1 MDRKDIGSWLSGPK
15 TALEDQG
22 MDFGYPGQ
30 RFGLPQRGV
39 GSVARMGRRIV
50 ALTLDWTAAILVTH
64 LVFPDLVYGSEGFAA
79 ATLGVFASEVIV
91 LTATT
96 GATFGYKIAGIKLIS
111 VSPMRINFLKVLVR
125 TALLCLV
132 VPAVIWDRDGRGLHD
147 KAVGT
152 LTMRTRQ

>member
-15 TALEDQG
+15 AALEDQG

-30 RFGLPQRGV
+30 RFGLPKQGI

-50 ALTLDWTAAILVTH
+50 ALTLDWIAAILVTH
-64 LVFPDLVYGSEGFAA
+64 LVFPGLVYGSEGFAA
-79 ATLGVFASEVIV
+79 ATLGIFAVEVTL

-96 GATFGYKIAGIKLIS
+96 GATFGYKIVGIKLIS
-111 VSPMRINFLKVLVR
+111 VSPARVSFVKVLAR

-132 VPAVIWDRDGRGLHD
+132 APALIWDRDGRGLHD

-152 LTMRTRQ
+152 ITMRAR

>member
-15 TALEDQG
+15 AALEDQG

-30 RFGLPQRGV
+30 RFGLPKQGI
-39 GSVARMGRRIV
+39 GSVSRMGRRII

-79 ATLGVFASEVIV
+79 ATLVVFAAEVLI
-91 LTATT
+91 LTSTT
-96 GATFGYKIAGIKLIS
+96 GASFGYKIAGVRLIS
-111 VSPMRINFLKVLVR
+111 ISTSRINFLKVLAR
-125 TALLCLV
+125 TGLLCLV
-132 VPAVIWDRDGRGLHD
+132 VPALIWDRDGRGLHD

-152 LTMRTRQ
+152 ITMRAR

>member
-15 TALEDQG
+15 AALEDQG

-30 RFGLPQRGV
+30 RFGLPKQGI
-39 GSVARMGRRIV
+39 GSVARMGRRII

-79 ATLGVFASEVIV
+79 ATLGIFAAEVLL
-91 LTATT
+91 LTSTT
-96 GATFGYKIAGIKLIS
+96 GASFGYKIAGIKLIS
-111 VSPMRINFLKVLVR
+111 VSASRISFLKVLAR
-125 TALLCLV
+125 TGLLCLV
-132 VPAVIWDRDGRGLHD
+132 VPALIWDRDGRGLHD

-152 LTMRTRQ
+152 ITMRAR

>member
-15 TALEDQG
+15 AALEDQG

-30 RFGLPQRGV
+30 RFGLPQTGM
-39 GSVARMGRRIV
+39 GSVSRMGRRIV

-79 ATLGVFASEVIV
+79 ATLGIFAVEVFL
-91 LTATT
+91 LTAST
-96 GATFGYKIAGIKLIS
+96 GASFGYKIMGIKLIS
-111 VSPMRINFLKVLVR
+111 ISPARVTLLKVLVR

-132 VPAVIWDRDGRGLHD
+132 VPALIWDRDGRGLHD

-152 LTMRTRQ
+152 ITMRAR

>member
-15 TALEDQG
+15 AALEDQG

-30 RFGLPQRGV
+30 RFGLPKQGI
-39 GSVARMGRRIV
+39 GSVARMGRRII

-79 ATLGVFASEVIV
+79 ATLGIFAAEVLL
-91 LTATT
+91 LTSTT
-96 GATFGYKIAGIKLIS
+96 GASFGYKIAGIKLIS
-111 VSPMRINFLKVLVR
+111 VSASRISFFKVLAR
-125 TALLCLV
+125 TGLLCLV
-132 VPAVIWDRDGRGLHD
+132 VPALIWDRDGRGLHD

-152 LTMRTRQ
+152 ITMRAR

>member
-15 TALEDQG
+15 AALEEQG

-30 RFGLPQRGV
+30 RFELPQQGI
-39 GSVARMGRRIV
+39 GSVARMGRRIF
-50 ALTLDWTAAILVTH
+50 ALTLDWTASILVTH

-79 ATLGVFASEVIV
+79 ATLGIFATQVFL

-96 GATFGYKIAGIKLIS
+96 GASFGYKIAGIRLIS
-111 VSPMRINFLKVLVR
+111 ISPARITYLKVLAR

-132 VPAVIWDRDGRGLHD
+132 VPALIWDRDGRGLHD

-152 LTMRTRQ
+152 ITMRTR